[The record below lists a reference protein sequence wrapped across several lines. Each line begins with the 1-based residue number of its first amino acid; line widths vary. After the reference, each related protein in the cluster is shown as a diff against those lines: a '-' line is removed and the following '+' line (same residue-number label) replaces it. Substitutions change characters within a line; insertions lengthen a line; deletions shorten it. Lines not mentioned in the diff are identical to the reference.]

1 MASSF
6 WEMRAFLIFVSSV
19 FFFGTSPFLVYAE
32 TSTGGTFSVS
42 PLFTDI
48 SVGEG
53 ETAKDFELSVS
64 NGTADP
70 VVLRLSLIDFGSLNE
85 SGGIA
90 FLGKEANG
98 VNRYALAYWIVPEKD
113 VVTLLPGSEEKLRF
127 TLENRES
134 LSPGGHYGAVL
145 FSVENEGGN
154 QQGSPSAVSV
164 SSTFSAL
171 IFARKEG
178 GILQEFSFKEQ
189 GFERYSWWSGLP
201 MGISLRFQNSGNVDI
216 VPRGRA
222 MLVDPF
228 GRVVAKGIINEDSAR
243 ILPESFRVYHLKLS
257 PLSAY
262 VLPGPYTVMTE
273 YRFDGQDAFQ
283 TIPEQRVFAWG
294 IAFWWLVG
302 IGAISFGIRTL
313 RRKLKS
319 TRTL

>member
-1 MASSF
+1 M
-6 WEMRAFLIFVSSV
+6 IDHT
-19 FFFGTSPFLVYAE
+19 TSGVVVR
-32 TSTGGTFSVS
+32 SR
-42 PLFTDI
+42 
-48 SVGEG
+48 
-53 ETAKDFELSVS
+53 KDQHIIMPIQVKLS
-64 NGTADP
+64 
-70 VVLRLSLIDFGSLNE
+70 E
-85 SGGIA
+85 
-90 FLGKEANG
+90 
-98 VNRYALAYWIVPEKD
+98 
-113 VVTLLPGSEEKLRF
+113 
-127 TLENRES
+127 
-134 LSPGGHYGAVL
+134 VL
-145 FSVENEGGN
+145 FS
-154 QQGSPSAVSV
+154 
-164 SSTFSAL
+164 T
-171 IFARKEG
+171 
-178 GILQEFSFKEQ
+178 
-189 GFERYSWWSGLP
+189 GLP